1 MAKLTTAEFIDAI
14 KELSVLEL
22 NDLVKACEEEFGVS
36 AAAGVVVAAA
46 GGDAAAAEEKTEFD
60 VELTEVGPNKVK
72 VIKVVREI
80 TGLGLKEAKDAV
92 DGAPKVIKEQADKAS
107 AEDAKAKL
115 EAEGAK
121 VTLKQSVRK
130 RRETNNN
137 PAEMLAFLLGYFIQ
151 LYPLSLS
158 EKVLKIILAIPLI
171 LLYSISCTIVV
182 HQAFPCS
189 FLGKTRLK

>member
-1 MAKLTTAEFIDAI
+1 MRSTNLVRTPTWTLNERKPKAQREFSDHGDSTNKKTNFKMKNQEENKMAKLTTAEFIDAI

-46 GGDAAAAEEKTEFD
+46 GADGAAAEEKTEFD

-92 DGAPKVIKEQADKAS
+92 DGAPKVIKEQLDKAS

-121 VTLKQSVRK
+121 VTLK
-130 RRETNNN
+130 
-137 PAEMLAFLLGYFIQ
+137 
-151 LYPLSLS
+151 
-158 EKVLKIILAIPLI
+158 
-171 LLYSISCTIVV
+171 
-182 HQAFPCS
+182 
-189 FLGKTRLK
+189 